1 MLNYECCVN
10 EDING
15 FLPKNILFGTF
26 LPPAHALSNVT
37 ETERCRAQGV
47 GGREQATGD
56 KGEKATSMG
65 QGAMLRPRV
74 L

>member
-10 EDING
+10 EDIKG
-15 FLPKNILFGTF
+15 ILPKNILFGTF
-26 LPPAHALSNVT
+26 FPPVHASSNVT

-56 KGEKATSMG
+56 TVEKATS
-65 QGAMLRPRV
+65 
-74 L
+74 